1 MNIMESVILAVDS
14 VRSNKL
20 RSILTLISV
29 TIGVF
34 AIIGAGTLTTSIES
48 AVSTEMSSLGE
59 TNFTISRTP
68 AVMQHGDWRKYMKR
82 KAITYKQAA
91 ELKEELESNK
101 YIEFVSSSC
110 SGDATVVKYKS
121 KSTDPDVYVQGGD
134 DNYLASSARTIES
147 GREIGIEDVKLSR
160 NIALIGNDVAVKIF
174 DGTSPLG
181 KSITV
186 GNQKYDV
193 VGIFKA
199 KGAVMGQSQD
209 NLVVVPITNYL
220 KYFSSEWEQSM
231 DISVRAKDKKVLDDA
246 INEAIGKFRIVRNIK
261 PWAENDF
268 EITTNEALS
277 ESFSGLTGFLKYFGL
292 ICGIV
297 SLGAAGVGIMNI
309 MLVSVKERTREIGVR
324 KAIGAKKTWIILQFI
339 IETITICQIGGFVGI
354 VLGVGGAWA
363 LSLALEMPLVFPIDQ
378 IIFAVI
384 ICTVLGVISGAYPAW
399 KAAKLDPIEA
409 LRYE

>member
-1 MNIMESVILAVDS
+1 MESVILAVDS

-48 AVSTEMSSLGE
+48 AVSSEMSSLGE
-59 TNFTISRTP
+59 TNFTITRTP

-82 KAITYKQAA
+82 KAITYKQVV
-91 ELKEELESNK
+91 ELKEELEGNK
-101 YIEFVSSSC
+101 NIEFVSSSC
-110 SGDATVVKYKS
+110 DGDATVVKYRS
-121 KSTDPDVYVQGGD
+121 KSTDPDVTVQGGD
-134 DNYLASSARTIES
+134 DNYLASSANTVES

-160 NIALIGNDVAVKIF
+160 NVALIGNDVVVKIF
-174 DGTSPLG
+174 DGVSPLG
-181 KSITV
+181 KTIRV

-193 VGIFKA
+193 VGVLKA

-209 NLVVVPITNYL
+209 NIVVLPITNYL

-231 DISVRAKDKKVLDDA
+231 EISVRAKEKKVLDDA

-363 LSLALEMPLVFPIDQ
+363 LSLSLKMPLVFPLEQ

>member
-1 MNIMESVILAVDS
+1 MESVILAVDS

-110 SGDATVVKYKS
+110 YGDATVVKYKS
-121 KSTDPDVYVQGGD
+121 KSTDPDVTVQGGD

-160 NIALIGNDVAVKIF
+160 NIALIGNDVVVKIF

-181 KSITV
+181 KTITV
-186 GNQKYDV
+186 GNQKYDI
-193 VGIFKA
+193 VGVFKA

-209 NLVVVPITNYL
+209 NLVVLPITNYL

-231 DISVRAKDKKVLDDA
+231 DINVRAKDKKVLDDA

-268 EITTNEALS
+268 EITTNDALS

-363 LSLALEMPLVFPIDQ
+363 LSLSLEMPLVFPLDQ